1 MINVMTQRTRE
12 LLMRIIPHLVS
23 TTILFGAVIFLV
35 SFLLST
41 WRTIGATAT
50 VLALKNTVAMESLD
64 RARFDRVLKKLKEKI
79 AEPAIDWK
87 KLHNP
92 F

>member
-1 MINVMTQRTRE
+1 MTQRLQEIYTRI
-12 LLMRIIPHLVS
+12 LPHIVS
-23 TTILFGAVIFLV
+23 TIILFGALLFLT

-41 WRTIGATAT
+41 WRTIGATAI
-50 VLALKNTVAMESLD
+50 VLELKNTVATESLD
-64 RARFDRVLKKLKEKI
+64 RTRFDRVIKKIKEKI
-79 AEPAIDWK
+79 AERAIDWK

>member
-1 MINVMTQRTRE
+1 MTQRLKEICTR
-12 LLMRIIPHLVS
+12 IVPHIVS
-23 TTILFGAVIFLV
+23 TIILFGALFFLTSFLV
-35 SFLLST
+35 ST

-50 VLALKNTVAMESLD
+50 VLELKNTVAMESLD

-79 AEPAIDWK
+79 AERAIDWK